1 MNSQLTEKIKALHG
15 PIGVIGASGFLGSNV
30 FRALFEFREDV
41 VGTVFSGDSWRLE
54 GIPSQSLIHLNLTD
68 PISVHAFTA
77 RFEPRTIFDCSSY
90 GAYSFENDWERIHY
104 TNFFSLVRIMEMFRK
119 RDLVAYIHAGSSSE
133 YGSNARGPSEDSPLL
148 PNSHYAVSKA
158 AASMALTYF
167 GKTMGLP
174 VANLR
179 LYSLYGPYEDSSRL
193 IPTLCKKSLQAEM
206 PLFAGRKVSRDFLH
220 VKDAVAAFVDAA
232 LAMGPSL
239 KGESFNIGT
248 GRRTSLEEL
257 AQLARRLFS
266 LPQEPEFDPKV
277 GHAWDVEEWF
287 ANPSKAF
294 ASFGW
299 KPRIHLEEG
308 LVATRDWWRE
318 FLQNREFSRLTKKQ
332 ATPRSKNSISA
343 VIACYRDAPAIPL
356 MYDRLVRVFF
366 ELGLDYEI
374 IFVNDNSPDDSEE
387 QIRKISSQ
395 DPRVLGITH
404 SRNFGSQAAFRSG
417 MEISSKEACVLL
429 DGDLQ
434 DPPELIPQLVAEWRT
449 GADVVCGRR
458 VRREMPMMLEWCYRA
473 FYWIFSSISEV
484 PILKDSGDFS
494 LIDQKVVHWMLQ
506 CRERDAFLRGIRAY
520 VGFRQVS
527 VDYVRPE
534 RLFGRSTNSWIKN
547 IGWAKKGI
555 FAFSRTPLHFLTT
568 FGLVACLATTVV
580 ATASVGIRIFY
591 PTDTPKGI
599 TFLALLQMFFGS
611 FIILGIGLLGE
622 YIGKILEET
631 KGRPSFIRKNFIRQG
646 QIQTANPN
654 RR

>member
-1 MNSQLTEKIKALHG
+1 MTPELTEKIKALQG
-15 PIGVIGASGFLGSNV
+15 PIAVIGASGFLGANV
-30 FRALFEFREDV
+30 FRALFKIREDV

-54 GIPSQSLIHLNLTD
+54 GIPAQSLVHLNLTD
-68 PISVHAFTA
+68 PLSVHAFTA
-77 RFEPRTIFDCSSY
+77 RFGPRIVFDCSSY
-90 GAYSFENDWERIHY
+90 GAYSFENDWERIHA
-104 TNFFSLVRIMEMFRK
+104 TNFSSFVRIMEIFQK

-133 YGSNARGPSEDSPLL
+133 YGSNAQGPSENSPLL

-193 IPTLCKKSLQAEM
+193 IPTLCKKSLQGEM
-206 PLFAGRKVSRDFLH
+206 PFFAARKVSRDFLH
-220 VKDAVAAFVDAA
+220 VKDAVRAFVDAA
-232 LAMGPSL
+232 FVMGPAL
-239 KGESFNIGT
+239 HGESFNIGT
-248 GRRTSLEEL
+248 GRKTSLEEL
-257 AQLARRLFS
+257 AQMARRLFALS
-266 LPQEPEFDPKV
+266 QEAEFDSKV

-287 ANPSKAF
+287 ANPRKA
-294 ASFGW
+294 SELLGW
-299 KPRIHLEEG
+299 KPRILLEEG
-308 LVATRDWWRE
+308 LVATQAWWKE
-318 FLQNREFSRLTKKQ
+318 FLRNRDFSRLTKKQ
-332 ATPRSKNSISA
+332 ARLQAKNSISA

-356 MYDRLVRVFF
+356 MYDRLVKVFSG
-366 ELGLDYEI
+366 LGLDYEI

-387 QIRKISSQ
+387 QIRKISSR

-434 DPPELIPQLVAEWRT
+434 DPPELIPQLVAEWRG
-449 GADVVCGRR
+449 GADVVCGKR
-458 VRREMPMMLEWCYRA
+458 VKREMPIMLEWCYHA
-473 FYWIFSSISEV
+473 FYWIFSLISEV
-484 PILKDSGDFS
+484 PILKDAGDFS

-534 RLFGRSTNSWIKN
+534 RVFGQSTNNWIKN

-555 FAFSRTPLHFLTT
+555 FAFSRTPLHLLTA
-568 FGLVACLATTVV
+568 FGLVACLATVV
-580 ATASVGIRIFY
+580 MAIASVGIRIFY

-631 KGRPSFIRKNFIRQG
+631 KGRPSFIRKNIIRQG
-646 QIQTANPN
+646 QIQTANPS
-654 RR
+654 RK